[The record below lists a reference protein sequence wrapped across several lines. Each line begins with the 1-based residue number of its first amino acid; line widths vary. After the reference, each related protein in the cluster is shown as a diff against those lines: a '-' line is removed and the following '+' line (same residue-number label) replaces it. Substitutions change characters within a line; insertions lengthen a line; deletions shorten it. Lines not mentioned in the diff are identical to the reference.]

1 MSMVVLDFQRRIL
14 PDLSTDFVT
23 YCAVQ
28 LQKEAREK
36 EETLQR
42 MLSAE
47 KRVRILEEE
56 NRQLRREA
64 TEVRKELD
72 RLRKEVS
79 QYLSISICF
88 LINHADGGGTSHFV
102 GECVQTLVLLT
113 TGYFMFQSCNAP
125 PPPFP
130 GFTSCGGGGGLFKG
144 DGGGERKTGLV
155 EQGKGVGLG

>member
-1 MSMVVLDFQRRIL
+1 M
-14 PDLSTDFVT
+14 PELSTEFVT
-23 YCAVQ
+23 HCAVQ

-79 QYLSISICF
+79 QYLSISIYVSIM
-88 LINHADGGGTSHFV
+88 LMAEGQV
-102 GECVQTLVLLT
+102 TL
-113 TGYFMFQSCNAP
+113 
-125 PPPFP
+125 
-130 GFTSCGGGGGLFKG
+130 
-144 DGGGERKTGLV
+144 
-155 EQGKGVGLG
+155 

>member
-1 MSMVVLDFQRRIL
+1 MKVITENAQTLCIASTVVLGFQR
-14 PDLSTDFVT
+14 PVMPELSTELVT

-47 KRVRILEEE
+47 KRVRTLEED

-64 TEVRKELD
+64 AEVRKELD

-79 QYLSISICF
+79 QRFCVSICILSLLYGLQNRGEAY
-88 LINHADGGGTSHFV
+88 LIPTWLMPEQRLAQ
-102 GECVQTLVLLT
+102 VQIN
-113 TGYFMFQSCNAP
+113 QSIN
-125 PPPFP
+125 
-130 GFTSCGGGGGLFKG
+130 
-144 DGGGERKTGLV
+144 V
-155 EQGKGVGLG
+155 

>member
-1 MSMVVLDFQRRIL
+1 MAVLDFHRSVRS
-14 PDLSTDFVT
+14 DLSTEFVI

-79 QYLSISICF
+79 QYLS
-88 LINHADGGGTSHFV
+88 TSV
-102 GECVQTLVLLT
+102 CV
-113 TGYFMFQSCNAP
+113 
-125 PPPFP
+125 
-130 GFTSCGGGGGLFKG
+130 
-144 DGGGERKTGLV
+144 
-155 EQGKGVGLG
+155 